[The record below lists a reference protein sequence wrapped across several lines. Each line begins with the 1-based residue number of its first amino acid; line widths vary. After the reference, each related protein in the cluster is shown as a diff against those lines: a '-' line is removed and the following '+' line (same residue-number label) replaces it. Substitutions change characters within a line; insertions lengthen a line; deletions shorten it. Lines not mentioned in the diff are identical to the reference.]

1 MGEARSQASGDHCTA
16 VPVCYNQLAME
27 KDNIK
32 KLYKKVKSLALS
44 DLYDVRDKLIPL
56 FLDLEKKEPYK
67 DKKVIKLLKQ
77 RYQLA
82 LKESKQKKLLDA
94 EKYLRTSLG

>member
-1 MGEARSQASGDHCTA
+1 
-16 VPVCYNQLAME
+16 ME

-32 KLYKKVKSLALS
+32 KLYNKVKSLAPD

-67 DKKVIKLLKQ
+67 DKKVVKLLKQ

-82 LKESKQKKLLDA
+82 LKESKQKKLIDA
-94 EKYLRTSLG
+94 EKYLRKSLG

>member
-1 MGEARSQASGDHCTA
+1 MGQD
-16 VPVCYNQLAME
+16 
-27 KDNIK
+27 DIK
-32 KLYKKVKSLALS
+32 KLYKELKSLPLS

-77 RYQLA
+77 RHQLA
-82 LKESKQKKLLDA
+82 LKELKQDKLVDA
-94 EKYLRTSLG
+94 EKYLKKSLG

>member
-1 MGEARSQASGDHCTA
+1 
-16 VPVCYNQLAME
+16 ME

-32 KLYKKVKSLALS
+32 KLYKKLKALNPSDLS
-44 DLYDVRDKLIPL
+44 DVRNKLIPL

-77 RYQLA
+77 RYQLV
-82 LKESKQKKLLDA
+82 LREVKQKKLVDA
-94 EKYLRTSLG
+94 EKYLRKSLG

>member
-1 MGEARSQASGDHCTA
+1 
-16 VPVCYNQLAME
+16 ME

-32 KLYKKVKSLALS
+32 KLYKKVKSLAPG

-67 DKKVIKLLKQ
+67 DKKVIKLLKK
-77 RYQLA
+77 RYELA
-82 LKESKQKKLLDA
+82 LRESKQKKLIDA
-94 EKYLRTSLG
+94 EKYLRKTLG

>member
-1 MGEARSQASGDHCTA
+1 
-16 VPVCYNQLAME
+16 ME

-32 KLYKKVKSLALS
+32 KLYKKVKSLPPS

-67 DKKVIKLLKQ
+67 DKKVIKLLKK

-82 LKESKQKKLLDA
+82 LKEFKQNKLVNA
-94 EKYLRTSLG
+94 EKYLRKSLG

>member
-1 MGEARSQASGDHCTA
+1 MK
-16 VPVCYNQLAME
+16 
-27 KDNIK
+27 KDNVK
-32 KLYKKVKSLALS
+32 KLYNKVKSLAPG

-67 DKKVIKLLKQ
+67 DKKVIKQLKK

-82 LKESKQKKLLDA
+82 LKELKQNKLVNA
-94 EKYLRTSLG
+94 EKYLRKSLG

>member
-1 MGEARSQASGDHCTA
+1 
-16 VPVCYNQLAME
+16 ME

-32 KLYKKVKSLALS
+32 KLYKKIKSLNLG
-44 DLYDVRDKLIPL
+44 DLFEVRNKLIPL
-56 FLDLEKKEPYK
+56 FLDLEEKEPYK

-82 LKESKQKKLLDA
+82 LKESKQRKLIDA
-94 EKYLRTSLG
+94 EKHLRKTLG

>member
-1 MGEARSQASGDHCTA
+1 
-16 VPVCYNQLAME
+16 ME

-32 KLYKKVKSLALS
+32 KLYKKLKSLNPSDLS
-44 DLYDVRDKLIPL
+44 DVRNKLIPL

-67 DKKVIKLLKQ
+67 DKKVIQLLKQ

-82 LKESKQKKLLDA
+82 LREVKQKKLVDA
-94 EKYLRTSLG
+94 EKYLRKNLG

>member
-1 MGEARSQASGDHCTA
+1 
-16 VPVCYNQLAME
+16 ME

-32 KLYKKVKSLALS
+32 KLYNKVKSLAPG

-82 LKESKQKKLLDA
+82 LKESKQKKLIDA
-94 EKYLRTSLG
+94 EKYLRKSLG

>member
-1 MGEARSQASGDHCTA
+1 
-16 VPVCYNQLAME
+16 ME
-27 KDNIK
+27 NDNIK
-32 KLYKKVKSLALS
+32 KLYKKLKSLNPSDLS
-44 DLYDVRDKLIPL
+44 DVRNKLIPL

-82 LKESKQKKLLDA
+82 LKETKQKKLVDA
-94 EKYLRTSLG
+94 EKYLRKNLG

>member
-1 MGEARSQASGDHCTA
+1 
-16 VPVCYNQLAME
+16 ME

-32 KLYKKVKSLALS
+32 KLYNKVKSLAPD

-67 DKKVIKLLKQ
+67 DKKVVKLLKQ

-82 LKESKQKKLLDA
+82 LKESKQKKLVDA
-94 EKYLRTSLG
+94 EKYLRKSLG

>member
-1 MGEARSQASGDHCTA
+1 
-16 VPVCYNQLAME
+16 ME

-32 KLYKKVKSLALS
+32 KLYKEVKSLAPS

-77 RYQLA
+77 RYLLA

-94 EKYLRTSLG
+94 EKYMRKSLG

>member
-1 MGEARSQASGDHCTA
+1 
-16 VPVCYNQLAME
+16 ME

-32 KLYKKVKSLALS
+32 KLYKKLKSLNPSDLS
-44 DLYDVRDKLIPL
+44 DVRNKLIPL

-82 LKESKQKKLLDA
+82 LREVKQKKLVDA
-94 EKYLRTSLG
+94 DKYLRKNLG

>member
-1 MGEARSQASGDHCTA
+1 
-16 VPVCYNQLAME
+16 ME

-32 KLYKKVKSLALS
+32 KLYKKLRSLNPS
-44 DLYDVRDKLIPL
+44 DLCDVRNKLIPL

-77 RYQLA
+77 RYQVA
-82 LKESKQKKLLDA
+82 LKESKQKKLVDA
-94 EKYLRTSLG
+94 EKYLRKNLG

>member
-1 MGEARSQASGDHCTA
+1 
-16 VPVCYNQLAME
+16 ME

-32 KLYKKVKSLALS
+32 KLYKKLKALNPSDLS
-44 DLYDVRDKLIPL
+44 DVRNKLIPL

-77 RYQLA
+77 RYQLV
-82 LKESKQKKLLDA
+82 LREVKQKKLVDA
-94 EKYLRTSLG
+94 EKYLRKSLGWFWTV

>member
-1 MGEARSQASGDHCTA
+1 
-16 VPVCYNQLAME
+16 ME

-32 KLYKKVKSLALS
+32 KLYKKLKTLNPS
-44 DLYDVRDKLIPL
+44 DLCDVRNKLIPL

-82 LKESKQKKLLDA
+82 LKEVKQKKLVDA
-94 EKYLRTSLG
+94 EKYLRKTLG

>member
-1 MGEARSQASGDHCTA
+1 
-16 VPVCYNQLAME
+16 ME

-32 KLYKKVKSLALS
+32 KLYNKVKSLAPG

-82 LKESKQKKLLDA
+82 LKESKQTKLVDA
-94 EKYLRTSLG
+94 EKYLRKSLG

>member
-1 MGEARSQASGDHCTA
+1 M
-16 VPVCYNQLAME
+16 PICYNQLVME

-32 KLYKKVKSLALS
+32 KLYKKLKTLNPS
-44 DLYDVRDKLIPL
+44 DLCDVRNKLIPL

-82 LKESKQKKLLDA
+82 LKEVKQKKLVDA
-94 EKYLRTSLG
+94 EKYLRKTLG

>member
-1 MGEARSQASGDHCTA
+1 
-16 VPVCYNQLAME
+16 ME

-32 KLYKKVKSLALS
+32 KLYNKVKSLAPD

-67 DKKVIKLLKQ
+67 DEKVIKLLKK

-82 LKESKQKKLLDA
+82 LKELKQNKLVNA
-94 EKYLRTSLG
+94 EKYLRKSLG

>member
-1 MGEARSQASGDHCTA
+1 
-16 VPVCYNQLAME
+16 ME

-32 KLYKKVKSLALS
+32 KLYKKLKSLNPRDLS
-44 DLYDVRDKLIPL
+44 DVRNKLIPL

-77 RYQLA
+77 RYQVA
-82 LKESKQKKLLDA
+82 SRESKQKKLVDA
-94 EKYLRTSLG
+94 EKYLRKSLG

>member
-1 MGEARSQASGDHCTA
+1 
-16 VPVCYNQLAME
+16 ME
-27 KDNIK
+27 KDNVK
-32 KLYKKVKSLALS
+32 KLYNKVKSLAPD

-67 DKKVIKLLKQ
+67 DKKVVKLLKQ

-82 LKESKQKKLLDA
+82 LKESKQKKLIDA
-94 EKYLRTSLG
+94 EKYLRKSLG

>member
-1 MGEARSQASGDHCTA
+1 
-16 VPVCYNQLAME
+16 ME
-27 KDNIK
+27 KDNVK
-32 KLYKKVKSLALS
+32 KLYNKVKSLAPD

-67 DKKVIKLLKQ
+67 DKKVVKLLKQ

-82 LKESKQKKLLDA
+82 LKESKQKKLVDA
-94 EKYLRTSLG
+94 EKYLRKSLG

>member
-1 MGEARSQASGDHCTA
+1 
-16 VPVCYNQLAME
+16 ME

-32 KLYKKVKSLALS
+32 KLYNKVKSLTPS
-44 DLYDVRDKLIPL
+44 DLYNVRDKLIPL

-77 RYQLA
+77 RYQLV
-82 LKESKQKKLLDA
+82 LKESKQKKLVDA
-94 EKYLRTSLG
+94 EKYLRKSLG

>member
-1 MGEARSQASGDHCTA
+1 
-16 VPVCYNQLAME
+16 ME

-32 KLYKKVKSLALS
+32 KLYKKLKSLNPSDLS
-44 DLYDVRDKLIPL
+44 DVRNKLIPL

-82 LKESKQKKLLDA
+82 LREVKQKKLVDA
-94 EKYLRTSLG
+94 EKYLRKNLG

>member
-1 MGEARSQASGDHCTA
+1 
-16 VPVCYNQLAME
+16 ME

-32 KLYKKVKSLALS
+32 KLYKKLKSLNPSDLS
-44 DLYDVRDKLIPL
+44 DVRNKLIPL

-67 DKKVIKLLKQ
+67 DKKVIQLLKQ

-82 LKESKQKKLLDA
+82 LREVKQKKLVDA
-94 EKYLRTSLG
+94 DKYLRKNLG

>member
-1 MGEARSQASGDHCTA
+1 
-16 VPVCYNQLAME
+16 ME

-32 KLYKKVKSLALS
+32 KLYNKVKSLAPS

-67 DKKVIKLLKQ
+67 DKKVIKLLKK

-82 LKESKQKKLLDA
+82 LKELKRNKLVNA
-94 EKYLRTSLG
+94 EKYLRKSLG

>member
-1 MGEARSQASGDHCTA
+1 
-16 VPVCYNQLAME
+16 ME
-27 KDNIK
+27 KDNIR
-32 KLYKKVKSLALS
+32 KLYKKLKSLNPSDLS
-44 DLYDVRDKLIPL
+44 DVRNKLIPL

-82 LKESKQKKLLDA
+82 LREVKQKKLVAA
-94 EKYLRTSLG
+94 EKYLRKTLG